1 MAAVEL
7 KRAADWQ
14 PRLIALVNDWRGRPY
29 AYGVT
34 DCWQFMLAAVRCQT
48 GVDLMPGVVW
58 PTGLVGVVR
67 IMIARG
73 WETLEDAMDDLLPSQ
88 PVEESRPGDIV
99 SFVQGGE
106 VHMAVRMGDTA
117 LTPGLHGLAV
127 FASTTWKRAWRV
139 G

>member
-1 MAAVEL
+1 MAAMEL
-7 KRAADWQ
+7 KREADWR
-14 PRLIALVNDWRGRPY
+14 PRLIAMVNDWRGRPY

-48 GVDLMPGVVW
+48 GIDLMPGVVW

-67 IMIARG
+67 IMIAHG
-73 WETLEDAMDDLLPSQ
+73 WETLEEAMDDLLPSQ
-88 PVEESRPGDIV
+88 PVEAARPGDIV

-106 VHMAVRMGDTA
+106 VHMAVRLGDTA
-117 LTPGLHGLAV
+117 LTPGLQGLAA
-127 FASTTWKRAWRV
+127 FGPATWKRAWRV